1 MNVLHLGR
9 ATRDQSGIDLVVLG
23 ALQVKLRVGAHLR
36 RLEDNHHKTPSAQLR
51 YHLPLISAARLNTYA
66 LDPML
71 AEAPTQSSV
80 ALSVVLNL

>member
-1 MNVLHLGR
+1 MTN
-9 ATRDQSGIDLVVLG
+9 
-23 ALQVKLRVGAHLR
+23 RV
-36 RLEDNHHKTPSAQLR
+36 TP
-51 YHLPLISAARLNTYA
+51 YA